1 MLLKIKYQLLV
12 IYLKNL
18 TRTQNL
24 VKLKKKITDHV
35 HDKYITI
42 TEFNMLTAENFAPRL
57 TQANLVKT
65 LKTFKTLSLILQTR
79 KILKN

>member
-18 TRTQNL
+18 TRTQKL

>member
-1 MLLKIKYQLLV
+1 MLV